1 MPQAPHLTEPAGDYQ
16 TLHELVRDAR
26 LRLPDNIWDYLIGA
40 TETETTMRRNR
51 LALDQIGLRPR
62 VCRDVSSVD
71 CTASL
76 FGMAL
81 RIPVM
86 LAPVGSLESFHPGG
100 AATAAQGSAGFGVP
114 VIVSSVTKPGLA
126 ETARA
131 AGNGAR
137 VFQLYVRGDDAWIDD
152 IVHQAVDAGYAA
164 FCITVDTAAY
174 SRRERDIARRFIKPW
189 RAGATGVEFQAAF
202 NWDNVK
208 HFKDTHGV
216 PLILKGI
223 ATAEDAAIACEH
235 GVDGIYVSNHGG
247 RQLDHGR
254 GAMEVLPEVVAAV
267 AGRARVL
274 IDGGFC
280 RGTDVVKAIALGA
293 DAVAIGRLYCY
304 ALAAA
309 GAEGVARMLELLETE
324 IAIALALLGVTR
336 LAELGPSH
344 VCAAPSPTA
353 PHVHSAFPLLSS
365 TPEIPR

>member
-1 MPQAPHLTEPAGDYQ
+1 
-16 TLHELVRDAR
+16 
-26 LRLPDNIWDYLIGA
+26 
-40 TETETTMRRNR
+40 MRRNR

-62 VCRDVSSVD
+62 ICRDVSSVD
-71 CTASL
+71 ATTTM
-76 FGMAL
+76 FGMKL

-100 AATAAQGSAGFGVP
+100 AATAAQGSAAFGIP

-126 ETARA
+126 ESARA
-131 AGNGAR
+131 ADGPKA
-137 VFQLYVRGDDAWIDD
+137 FQLYVRGDNAWVDD
-152 IVHQAVDAGYAA
+152 IVHQAVDAGYSA

-208 HFKDTHGV
+208 HFKDTHAV

-223 ATAEDAAIACEH
+223 ATGEDAALACEH

-254 GAMEVLPEVVAAV
+254 GAMEVLPEVVEAV
-267 AGRARVL
+267 AGRARVM

-293 DAVAIGRLYCY
+293 DAVAVGRLYCY
-304 ALAAA
+304 AMAAA
-309 GAEGVARMLELLETE
+309 GAEGVSRMLELLETE
-324 IAIALALLGVTR
+324 TAIALALLGVTR
-336 LAELGPSH
+336 LADLDRSH